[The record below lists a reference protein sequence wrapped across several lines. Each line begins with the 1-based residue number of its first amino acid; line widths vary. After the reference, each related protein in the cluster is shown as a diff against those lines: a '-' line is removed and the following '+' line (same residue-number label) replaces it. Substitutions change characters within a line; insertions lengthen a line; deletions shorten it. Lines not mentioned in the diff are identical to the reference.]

1 MTKTTVVKR
10 IAALVI
16 LSIMAMPLVGCKN
29 KEEQK
34 AEKADQVYKEWIKNH
49 DFKHSEPKKSAF

>member
-1 MTKTTVVKR
+1 MIKTTVVKR

-16 LSIMAMPLVGCKN
+16 LSIMAVPLVGCKN

-49 DFKHSEPKKSAF
+49 DYEPKKSNKSDF